1 MTDGRKEAPVV
12 LVEADDEEE
21 EKKSP
26 RHLRTLHKRLAEEE
40 QMIDSLVTSTRL
52 LGLPTLGAGGRR
64 LSAPGRMSAI
74 SPTISP
80 TRLRRNSDSSEESE
94 GETVNERKARRAARR
109 SLEVRPTAVASP
121 RRTLGPLL
129 ETENAEAGFRKRALS
144 LPLPELD
151 LYEKGEAVGAI
162 FGKPPAH
169 KEENRPITPRRRR
182 GMSIQEDRGL
192 EAIMEETSQ
201 SRRYSTPS
209 RSCATNS

>member
-26 RHLRTLHKRLAEEE
+26 RHLKPLHKRLAEEE

-52 LGLPTLGAGGRR
+52 LGLPILGAGGRR
-64 LSAPGRMSAI
+64 LSAPGRISA
-74 SPTISP
+74 ISP

-94 GETVNERKARRAARR
+94 GETTTERKARRAARR
-109 SLEVRPTAVASP
+109 SLEVRPTAVVSP

-129 ETENAEAGFRKRALS
+129 EAENAETGFRKRALS
-144 LPLPELD
+144 LPLPELA
-151 LYEKGEAVGAI
+151 LYERGEAVGAI
-162 FGKPPAH
+162 AGNPPPH
-169 KEENRPITPRRRR
+169 MEESRPITPRRRR